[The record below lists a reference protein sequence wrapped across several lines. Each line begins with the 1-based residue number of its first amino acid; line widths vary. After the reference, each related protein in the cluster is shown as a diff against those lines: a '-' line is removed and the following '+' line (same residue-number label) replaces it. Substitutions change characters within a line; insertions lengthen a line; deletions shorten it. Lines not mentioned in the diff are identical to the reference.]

1 MNPVDPARR
10 RLEERRDIALR
21 DLEELAQQVEDGE
34 IDAEAA
40 ARLEEGY
47 RAELAAAEEGLAA
60 LPAPPS
66 KAAKSGH
73 AKGEPAK
80 SGPAKSG
87 PAGSGGAAAKT
98 RPGRPTQE
106 TPRRLPARGLA
117 VIAAVVAVLTV
128 AIVIIANSAGEDETA
143 APAAPSETGAP
154 GGSGD
159 MIAEMEAAVA
169 ANPEVNGMRLA
180 LAEIYF
186 NQFEFAKAKEHYL
199 AVLHNSPTPD
209 EQTETMLQ
217 LGLIEFYSGDPA
229 LAAQH
234 VQVVLDDDPESL
246 AGRFYLGAIQLYGLE
261 DPAAA
266 IETLEGLVDDPEL
279 PEGAKT
285 DAEGMLSEAYAALEE
300 GQG

>member
-1 MNPVDPARR
+1 M
-10 RLEERRDIALR
+10 IA
-21 DLEELAQQVEDGE
+21 
-34 IDAEAA
+34 
-40 ARLEEGY
+40 
-47 RAELAAAEEGLAA
+47 
-60 LPAPPS
+60 S
-66 KAAKSGH
+66 
-73 AKGEPAK
+73 
-80 SGPAKSG
+80 
-87 PAGSGGAAAKT
+87 
-98 RPGRPTQE
+98 
-106 TPRRLPARGLA
+106 
-117 VIAAVVAVLTV
+117 VVAVLTV
-128 AIVIIANSAGEDETA
+128 AIVIIANSSGEDETA

-159 MIAEMEAAVA
+159 MVAEMEAAVA

>member
-10 RLEERRDIALR
+10 RLEERRDNALR
-21 DLEELAQQVEDGE
+21 DLEELTQQVEEGE

-40 ARLEEGY
+40 SRLEEGY

-60 LPAPPS
+60 LPEPSPRPKAPKS
-66 KAAKSGH
+66 AAV
-73 AKGEPAK
+73 PAK
-80 SGPAKSG
+80 P
-87 PAGSGGAAAKT
+87 
-98 RPGRPTQE
+98 RPGRPAGE
-106 TPRRLPARGLA
+106 APRRLPARGLA

-128 AIVIIANSAGEDETA
+128 AIVFIARSPGEDETA
-143 APAAPSETGAP
+143 SPAESTMPA
-154 GGSGD
+154 GSGD
-159 MIAEMEAAVA
+159 MIADLEAAVA
-169 ANPEVNGMRLA
+169 ANPGVNEMRLA
-180 LAEIYF
+180 LAELYF

-217 LGLIEFYSGDPA
+217 LGLIEFYGGDPE

-234 VQVVLDDDPESL
+234 VQVVLDDDPGSL

-266 IETLEGLVDDPEL
+266 IETLEGLVEDPEL
-279 PEGAKT
+279 PDAART
-285 DAEGMLSEAYAALEE
+285 DAEGMLTEARSILEE
-300 GQG
+300 GEG